1 MKTEKVG
8 RIINGKPA
16 HVYPVEA
23 IEEAV
28 RELEAGKTSMQDV
41 MVKFGIARSNTIKRW
56 IKTYGR
62 AESFPGIRIR
72 LPEPQKRQI
81 VIEVESGK
89 LSFINALK
97 KYKIS
102 PNTLQNWQKKY
113 SSEIVVPNSMRMEMK
128 KNNVK
133 NINETELI
141 RNLKLKVAALETM
154 IDIAEKEYN
163 IEIRKKAGTKQ

>member
-89 LSFINALK
+89 LSWLPLAQYTSAK
-97 KYKIS
+97 G
-102 PNTLQNWQKKY
+102 
-113 SSEIVVPNSMRMEMK
+113 EMAFSRTFTGIK
-128 KNNVK
+128 LLMDAGVAFFFFLWTVHPTNV
-133 NINETELI
+133 
-141 RNLKLKVAALETM
+141 
-154 IDIAEKEYN
+154 
-163 IEIRKKAGTKQ
+163 